1 MDSWSTY
8 QNMPPDQV
16 NWADLAQRWMAM
28 RSAQDEHRPDSELN
42 GYGGHFIGD
51 LGPPSHYGRGSSY
64 EYGRSGPS
72 GHYHHGHDQ
81 TYPRGPE
88 RNHRDYG
95 LHDTFRQSEDLFKDD
110 WSSTTSG
117 PNRPIFPSAAQT
129 KSDIRNDFQDSYHG
143 DWGGAPPPPPCSHD
157 PPEFYRS
164 PGPPS
169 NQYLQH
175 DFPHGPSPS
184 SRNWSSPHP
193 TGPPIR
199 GGPPVGAPP
208 LANGPQLHGLPP
220 AAPPPLRGSS
230 PSGGPPP
237 PGGNAPGVWYPT
249 PFYPPP
255 FTSGVSNNISSQHQS
270 GSSQSSAPP
279 FFTMDASTRKKL
291 PAWILEG
298 LEKAEREKM
307 KQLEK
312 EERMK
317 RAEEERAKRRILAG
331 KGRFDSSSEDEDDGQ
346 ADDERSRTKSRQSC
360 GADDDDGEPVFLARR
375 ANPPVEDLRTDEE
388 KRDDAMA
395 SVKFIMMSLLM
406 EATDEVLRNCITES
420 IREMK
425 HEAEPKLLAKSSALA
440 ALSTLGG
447 GDESDD
453 ESDVGEK
460 SESADKS
467 RNGGASP
474 SSESEDDNTVFKTP
488 MGKTLQQK
496 LLLPEMVW
504 NQLKRIYGDLVK
516 MSPIK
521 MVIMRT
527 VLMTWILND
536 DGEVGLGSESEVE
549 VVLEIVDVDPVNVG
563 EVRQGI
569 ATGVVEVASADA
581 AGRRLVAIGGAVG
594 HGDVVRRATESA
606 LVSVNAV
613 ARPTANVNAVARP
626 TANVNAVARPTGNVN
641 AVARAIASV
650 IVGSAAQKVDEIV
663 ALVEK
668 GGVDRSY
675 IL

>member
-1 MDSWSTY
+1 
-8 QNMPPDQV
+8 
-16 NWADLAQRWMAM
+16 M

-42 GYGGHFIGD
+42 GYGGHFGSD
-51 LGPPSHYGRGSSY
+51 LGPPSHYGRGGSY
-64 EYGRSGPS
+64 EYGRSGPG

-81 TYPRGPE
+81 PYPRGPE

-110 WSSTTSG
+110 WSSTASG

-129 KSDIRNDFQDSYHG
+129 KNDIRNDFQESYHG

-157 PPEFYRS
+157 SPEFYRS

-184 SRNWSSPHP
+184 SRNWSSPHS

-237 PGGNAPGVWYPT
+237 PAGNAPGVWYPA

-270 GSSQSSAPP
+270 GSSQSSAP

-317 RAEEERAKRRILAG
+317 RAEEERAKRR
-331 KGRFDSSSEDEDDGQ
+331 DSSSEDEDDGQ

-360 GADDDDGEPVFLARR
+360 GADDGDGEPVFLARR

-406 EATDEVLRNCITES
+406 EATDEVFRNSITES

-460 SESADKS
+460 SEVADKS

-488 MGKTLQQK
+488 MGVPRKTSKQTTTSAEDPSTEAVTAGDGMESVKANLRRSGK
-496 LLLPEMVW
+496 NESNKDSNNANSSNDMDS
-504 NQLKRIYGDLVK
+504 KR
-516 MSPIK
+516 
-521 MVIMRT
+521 RRRR
-527 VLMTWILND
+527 
-536 DGEVGLGSESEVE
+536 SESEVE
-549 VVLEIVDVDPVNVG
+549 VDLEIEDVDPVNVD

-594 HGDVVRRATESA
+594 RDAVVRRAIESA

-613 ARPTANVNAVARP
+613 ARAIANVNAVARA
-626 TANVNAVARPTGNVN
+626 TVNVNAVARATANVN

-668 GGVDRSY
+668 GGVDSGY
-675 IL
+675 VL